1 MKELSLHILDIVQN
15 SLSAKATLV
24 KIEISESESA
34 DKMRIRIEDNG
45 TGMDPALLQRVTD
58 PFATTRTTRKVGLGI
73 PLFKL
78 AAEQAGGTLKITS
91 KLGVGTVVAVE
102 MLRGHI
108 DRSPIGD
115 MAGTLS
121 GLISTLKTPIL
132 LSANAQADF
141 IYTHTTDRGEFT
153 FDTREAREMLGGV
166 PLDTFEVVQWIT
178 EYIRE
183 GLAEIGA
190 EQYE

>member
-1 MKELSLHILDIVQN
+1 M
-15 SLSAKATLV
+15 
-24 KIEISESESA
+24 
-34 DKMRIRIEDNG
+34 
-45 TGMDPALLQRVTD
+45 
-58 PFATTRTTRKVGLGI
+58 
-73 PLFKL
+73 
-78 AAEQAGGTLKITS
+78 
-91 KLGVGTVVAVE
+91 VAVE

-121 GLISTLKTPIL
+121 GLISM
-132 LSANAQADF
+132 NAQADF

>member
-24 KIEISESESA
+24 KIGISESKSA
-34 DKMRIRIEDNG
+34 DTLRIRIKDNG

-78 AAEQAGGTLKITS
+78 AAEQAGGHLEITS
-91 KLGVGTVVAVE
+91 ELGVGTVVAVE

-121 GLISTLKTPIL
+121 GLISM
-132 LSANAQADF
+132 NAQADF
-141 IYTHTTDRGEFT
+141 VYTHTTDRGEFT

-178 EYIRE
+178 DYIRE